1 MKRLGKTAV
10 RAARVAIRRRIIRS
24 AAELAYF
31 LILTFFPLL
40 ICINAAAGA
49 LNLQESD
56 FYRLLA
62 QVIPSQSL
70 GVVEEYLLYVT
81 LNQTP
86 SLLIGGLILT
96 ITSSS
101 AAFRS
106 LLATVDDIYRRP
118 HQSGIWFGIK
128 SVLLSG
134 LLLATVV
141 VGMVILVTGEW
152 FIALLD
158 RLFRVGTL
166 LESWT
171 RLRFPLLFV
180 FLLLMLTLF
189 YAATAARRETGRP
202 PVLRGAVFAA
212 AGLVLTSILFSWF
225 IDRSSR
231 YPLVYGSLT
240 SVIILMIWLYVCGNI
255 LLAGTVINYVAD
267 LEERGEEDPVVDG
280 KGSLW

>member
-1 MKRLGKTAV
+1 MKRYAKAALQVAAV
-10 RAARVAIRRRIIRS
+10 ALRRRVTRS

-31 LILTFFPLL
+31 LVLTFFPLL
-40 ICINAAAGA
+40 VCINAAAGA
-49 LNLQESD
+49 LNLRESD

-62 QVIPSQSL
+62 QVVPAQSL
-70 GVVEEYLLYVT
+70 AVVEDYLAYIT
-81 LNQTP
+81 QNRSP
-86 SLLIGGLILT
+86 ALLIGGVILT

-118 HQSGIWFGIK
+118 HQSGIWFGVK

-212 AGLVLTSILFSWF
+212 AGLVLTSVLFSWF

-255 LLAGTVINYVAD
+255 LLIGTVINYVAD
-267 LEERGEEDPVVDG
+267 LRERGEEEPLLEG
-280 KGSLW
+280 KGPLW